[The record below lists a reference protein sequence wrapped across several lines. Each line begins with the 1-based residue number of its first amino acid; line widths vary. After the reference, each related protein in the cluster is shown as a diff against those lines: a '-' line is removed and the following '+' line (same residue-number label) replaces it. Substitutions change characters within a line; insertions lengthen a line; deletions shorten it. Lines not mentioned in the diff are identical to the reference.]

1 MNCKEAK
8 STDNMKG
15 KLYDLSQVKLFLGDD
30 KQQLGNMISI
40 FVSETP
46 LMIQALNDNMQSSNL
61 DEVRFYAHKLKSSID
76 LFQINGLQQD
86 IRSLEKLAGEKN
98 NVTIIQQYVSDIT
111 NTLEVVIEEMQKE
124 V

>member
-1 MNCKEAK
+1 
-8 STDNMKG
+8 MKG
-15 KLYDLSQVKLFLGDD
+15 KLYDLSQVKMFLGND

-46 LMIQALNDNMQSSNL
+46 LMIQALNDNMQSYNL

-98 NVTIIQQYVSDIT
+98 NVATIQQYVSDIT
-111 NTLEVVIEEMQKE
+111 NTLEVVIEEIRKE
-124 V
+124 A

>member
-1 MNCKEAK
+1 
-8 STDNMKG
+8 MKG
-15 KLYDLSQVKLFLGDD
+15 KIYDLSQVKLFLGDD

-46 LMIQALNDNMQSSNL
+46 VMIQALNENMQTKNL

-86 IRSLEKLAGEKN
+86 IRDLEKLASEKSD
-98 NVTIIQQYVSDIT
+98 VTTIQQYVSDIT
-111 NTLEVVIEEMQKE
+111 ITLESVIEEIQKE

>member
-1 MNCKEAK
+1 
-8 STDNMKG
+8 MKG
-15 KLYDLSQVKLFLGDD
+15 KLYDLGQVKLFLGDD

-46 LMIQALNDNMQSSNL
+46 TMIQALNENMENKNL
-61 DEVRFYAHKLKSSID
+61 EEVRFYAHKLKSSID

-86 IRSLEKLAGEKN
+86 IRDLEKLAMEKN
-98 NVTIIQQYVSDIT
+98 DVTSIQQYVSDIT
-111 NTLEVVIEEMQKE
+111 ITLESVIEEIQKE

>member
-1 MNCKEAK
+1 
-8 STDNMKG
+8 MKG
-15 KLYDLSQVKLFLGDD
+15 KLYDLGQVKMFLGDD

-46 LMIQALNDNMQSSNL
+46 LMIQALNENMQNYNL

-86 IRSLEKLAGEKN
+86 IRVLEQLAVEKTD
-98 NVTIIQQYVSDIT
+98 VPSIQKYVSDIT
-111 NTLEVVIEEMQKE
+111 DTLESVIEEIQKE

>member
-1 MNCKEAK
+1 
-8 STDNMKG
+8 MKG
-15 KLYDLSQVKLFLGDD
+15 KLYDLGQVKLFLGDD

-46 LMIQALNDNMQSSNL
+46 TMIQALNENMQNKNL

-86 IRSLEKLAGEKN
+86 IRDLEKLAMEKN
-98 NVTIIQQYVSDIT
+98 DVTSIQQYVSDIT
-111 NTLEVVIEEMQKE
+111 NTLESVIEEIQKE

>member
-1 MNCKEAK
+1 
-8 STDNMKG
+8 MKG
-15 KLYDLSQVKLFLGDD
+15 KIYDLSQVKLFLGDD

-46 LMIQALNDNMQSSNL
+46 VMIQALNENMQSHNL

-86 IRSLEKLAGEKN
+86 IRDLEKLASEKSD
-98 NVTIIQQYVSDIT
+98 VTSIEQYVSDIT
-111 NTLEVVIEEMQKE
+111 ITLESVIEEIRKE

>member
-1 MNCKEAK
+1 
-8 STDNMKG
+8 MKG
-15 KLYDLSQVKLFLGDD
+15 KLYDLGQVKLFLGDD

-46 LMIQALNDNMQSSNL
+46 TMIQALNENMENKNL
-61 DEVRFYAHKLKSSID
+61 EEVRFYAHKLKSSID

-86 IRSLEKLAGEKN
+86 IRDLEKLAMEKN
-98 NVTIIQQYVSDIT
+98 DVTSIQQYVSDIT
-111 NTLEVVIEEMQKE
+111 ITLKSVIEEIQKE

>member
-1 MNCKEAK
+1 
-8 STDNMKG
+8 MKG
-15 KLYDLSQVKLFLGDD
+15 KIYDLSQVKLFLGDD

-46 LMIQALNDNMQSSNL
+46 VMIQALNENMQSKNL
-61 DEVRFYAHKLKSSID
+61 EEVRFYAHKLKSSID

-86 IRSLEKLAGEKN
+86 IRALEKLAGEKSD
-98 NVTIIQQYVSDIT
+98 VTTIQQYVSDIT
-111 NTLEVVIEEMQKE
+111 HTLESVIEEIQKE

>member
-1 MNCKEAK
+1 MQNQQI
-8 STDNMKG
+8 MKG
-15 KLYDLSQVKLFLGDD
+15 KLYNLSQVKLFLGGD

-46 LMIQALNDNMQSSNL
+46 IMIKALNDNMLDNNY

-76 LFQINGLQQD
+76 LFQINGLQND
-86 IRSLEKLAGEKN
+86 IRVLEKLALEKGD
-98 NVTIIQQYVSDIT
+98 VPAIQQYVSDIT
-111 NTLEVVIEEMQKE
+111 VTLETVIEEIQKE

>member
-1 MNCKEAK
+1 MNCKQK
-8 STDNMKG
+8 QNTMKG
-15 KLYDLSQVKLFLGDD
+15 KLYDLGQVKLFLGDD

-46 LMIQALNDNMQSSNL
+46 TMIQALNENMENKNL
-61 DEVRFYAHKLKSSID
+61 EEVRFYAHKLKSSID

-86 IRSLEKLAGEKN
+86 IRDLEKLAMEKN
-98 NVTIIQQYVSDIT
+98 DVTSIQQYVSDIT
-111 NTLEVVIEEMQKE
+111 ITLKSVIEEIQKE

>member
-1 MNCKEAK
+1 
-8 STDNMKG
+8 MKG
-15 KLYDLSQVKLFLGDD
+15 KLYDLSQVKMFLGND

-86 IRSLEKLAGEKN
+86 IRALEKLAGEKN
-98 NVTIIQQYVSDIT
+98 NVTVIQQYVSDIT
-111 NTLEVVIEEMQKE
+111 NTLEVVIEEIRKE

>member
-1 MNCKEAK
+1 
-8 STDNMKG
+8 MKG

-40 FVSETP
+40 FVNETP
-46 LMIQALNDNMQSSNL
+46 IMIQALNDNMQSKNL
-61 DEVRFYAHKLKSSID
+61 EEVRFYAHKLKSSID

-86 IRSLEKLAGEKN
+86 IRVLETLAKERSD
-98 NVTIIQQYVSDIT
+98 VTAIEQYVSAIT
-111 NTLEVVIEEMQKE
+111 NRLESVIKEIQKE

>member
-1 MNCKEAK
+1 
-8 STDNMKG
+8 MKG
-15 KLYDLSQVKLFLGDD
+15 KLYDLGQVKLFLGDD

-46 LMIQALNDNMQSSNL
+46 TMIQALNENMQNKNL
-61 DEVRFYAHKLKSSID
+61 EEVRFYAHKLKSSID

-86 IRSLEKLAGEKN
+86 IRDLEKLAMEKN
-98 NVTIIQQYVSDIT
+98 DVTSIQQYVSDIT
-111 NTLEVVIEEMQKE
+111 HTLESVIAEIQKE